1 MENEILNRVEKSGLI
16 QLNIEEL
23 YPKGERVKIDIT
35 DFLENG
41 LIIREKPFRALV
53 DLTNWEAYKNKYVA
67 ILYKEDAIVPLWAYM
82 LIASKLTPVAK
93 KVVVGDFSVLE
104 TAIFNDVFNAFDFA
118 AYANKNLILKG
129 CGKLPIPSNVF
140 IEFTLKLQEQAK
152 SIMFGEACSAV
163 PVYKQKKS

>member
-16 QLNIEEL
+16 QLNIEDL

-41 LIIREKPFRALV
+41 LILREKPFRELV
-53 DLTNWEAYKNKYVA
+53 NQTNWDVYKDKYVA
-67 ILYKEDAIVPLWAYM
+67 VFLKEDAIVPLWAYM
-82 LIASKLTPVAK
+82 LIASKLAPISK

-104 TAIFNDVFNAFDFA
+104 TAIFTDVFNAFDFS
-118 AYANKNLILKG
+118 AYADKNLILKG
-129 CGKLPIPSNVF
+129 CGKLPIPNNVF